1 MHCGLSFRFGFDRP
15 IRSSFSQSGI
25 ARKCYFISVSLV
37 LPDKA
42 KMGAAKWKMC
52 DFFMLM
58 ASMRSGD
65 APGNPG
71 ASQAARSAVET
82 RVLV

>member
-1 MHCGLSFRFGFDRP
+1 MEDVR
-15 IRSSFSQSGI
+15 
-25 ARKCYFISVSLV
+25 
-37 LPDKA
+37 
-42 KMGAAKWKMC
+42 
-52 DFFMLM
+52 FFMLM